1 MKLKALTT
9 IRRICGLLGVVVCD
23 GIMFIMS
30 ININTIYSFSFLTL
44 WMKGTSIFQEFPPA
58 LLRCSTSKW
67 HNDNSK
73 RQSEKKTSSF
83 AYTIDH
89 NDTKMNVNNATESKS
104 PSFFSSC
111 NSMLAL
117 DTEKHTWKAKLSKQC
132 SRNEF
137 STAHELIRSNSFTEW
152 KTSSY
157 GWLDGKLFAD
167 CVWHPDLTVYPVP
180 KKAHKPFRLFG
191 LGTAAAPTA
200 AALVTYKTLRHCWH
214 KHQYH
219 IVHWTERLHKC
230 FCLSW
235 PKFKFGNGNIIYLS
249 AVRCVHRRRN
259 NNYNR
264 KSIKNQLSRKIEKW
278 HETYVTFLF
287 KVENF

>member
-73 RQSEKKTSSF
+73 RQSRKKTSSF

-111 NSMLAL
+111 NSMLAF
-117 DTEKHTWKAKLSKQC
+117 DTKTAHWKAKLSKQC

-157 GWLDGKLFAD
+157 GWMESCL
-167 CVWHPDLTVYPVP
+167 PTVYDIP
-180 KKAHKPFRLFG
+180 
-191 LGTAAAPTA
+191 
-200 AALVTYKTLRHCWH
+200 
-214 KHQYH
+214 
-219 IVHWTERLHKC
+219 I
-230 FCLSW
+230 
-235 PKFKFGNGNIIYLS
+235 
-249 AVRCVHRRRN
+249 
-259 NNYNR
+259 
-264 KSIKNQLSRKIEKW
+264 
-278 HETYVTFLF
+278 
-287 KVENF
+287 